1 MKNCIITTQDGIE
14 VIDLTPSYESRVS
27 SMDWLEARHK
37 REQERKKR
45 KPMQKLLSALR
56 IL

>member
-1 MKNCIITTQDGIE
+1 MKLYTIITQDGIE
-14 VIDLTPSYESRVS
+14 VIDLSPSYESRIS

>member
-1 MKNCIITTQDGIE
+1 MKNYIITTQDGIE

>member
-1 MKNCIITTQDGIE
+1 MKNYIITTQDGIE
-14 VIDLTPSYESRVS
+14 VIDLTPSYESRIS

-37 REQERKKR
+37 REQERKRK